1 MTYAEARSYIEKI
14 RKKGSIPGL
23 ENIRGLMH
31 MLSDIQDKLKVIH
44 IAGTNGKGSTSA
56 YISGILKQAG
66 YKVGR
71 FSSPAVFEY
80 LEIFTIN
87 DVPISEQEYADCMK
101 AIREAADALTASG
114 RKEPTAFEME
124 TALAFLY
131 FYRKNC
137 DFVIL
142 ETGMG
147 GTFDSTNVISA
158 PLCSVITSVSMDHM
172 NFLGN
177 TLSEIAGQKAGIIK
191 QDCPVIMAEQK
202 EEVLTVIR
210 QQAQRKQAEF
220 IRTEKPRR
228 IFCHPD
234 GTVLDYVSSSGI
246 SLTDIHT
253 GMLGTFQAENM
264 AAAIETVL
272 CLKKAGLQVH
282 EEDIKKGIAHARW
295 PGRFERIGCRPA
307 VYFDGGHNPGAAER
321 IKETIEIYF
330 TNSKIIYIMG
340 VLADKDYE
348 TIVSVTAPLADE
360 IMTVT
365 PEHERGLDGR
375 ILAKAA
381 EKYNKNVSYAE
392 YLEQAFAR
400 AVPSAGTD
408 GVILVFGSLSYLAKA
423 KEGMR
428 KYVDWKER
436 I

>member
-172 NFLGN
+172 N
-177 TLSEIAGQKAGIIK
+177 
-191 QDCPVIMAEQK
+191 
-202 EEVLTVIR
+202 
-210 QQAQRKQAEF
+210 
-220 IRTEKPRR
+220 
-228 IFCHPD
+228 
-234 GTVLDYVSSSGI
+234 
-246 SLTDIHT
+246 
-253 GMLGTFQAENM
+253 
-264 AAAIETVL
+264 
-272 CLKKAGLQVH
+272 
-282 EEDIKKGIAHARW
+282 
-295 PGRFERIGCRPA
+295 
-307 VYFDGGHNPGAAER
+307 
-321 IKETIEIYF
+321 
-330 TNSKIIYIMG
+330 
-340 VLADKDYE
+340 
-348 TIVSVTAPLADE
+348 
-360 IMTVT
+360 T
-365 PEHERGLDGR
+365 P
-375 ILAKAA
+375 
-381 EKYNKNVSYAE
+381 
-392 YLEQAFAR
+392 
-400 AVPSAGTD
+400 
-408 GVILVFGSLSYLAKA
+408 
-423 KEGMR
+423 
-428 KYVDWKER
+428 
-436 I
+436 

>member
-1 MTYAEARSYIEKI
+1 MTYSEARNYIEKI
-14 RKKGSIPGL
+14 GKKGSIPGL
-23 ENIRGLMH
+23 ENISNLMH
-31 MLSDIQDKLKVIH
+31 ILSDVQEKLKVIH

-56 YISGILKQAG
+56 YISAVLQEGG

-87 DVPISEQEYADCMK
+87 EVPITEREYADNMEI
-101 AIREAADALTASG
+101 IREAVDTLTASG
-114 RKEPTAFEME
+114 QNEPTAFEIE

-131 FYRKNC
+131 FYRNNC

-147 GTFDSTNVISA
+147 GTYDSTNVITA

-177 TLSEIAGQKAGIIK
+177 TLSEIAGNKAGIIK
-191 QDCPVIMAEQK
+191 QGRPVITAGQPEEVLAVIRRQAEQK
-202 EEVLTVIR
+202 
-210 QQAQRKQAEF
+210 QAKLIQ
-220 IRTEKPRR
+220 TEPPARVSY
-228 IFCHPD
+228 HLD
-234 GTVLDYVSSSGI
+234 GTDMDYISSSAI
-246 SLTDIHT
+246 SLTNLRT
-253 GMLGTFQAENM
+253 QMLGTFQTENM
-264 AAAIETVL
+264 AVAIETIL
-272 CLKKAGLQVH
+272 YLKEAGLLIY
-282 EEDIKKGIAHARW
+282 EEDIRKGIYHAGW
-295 PGRFERIGCRPA
+295 PGRFEQIYRHPA

-348 TIVSVTAPLADE
+348 TILSVTAPLADE
-360 IMTVT
+360 IITIT
-365 PEHERGLDGR
+365 PEHVRGLDGR

-381 EKYNKNVSYAE
+381 EKYNNNVSFAE
-392 YLEQAFAR
+392 HLEQAFAQ
-400 AVPSAGTD
+400 AVSSAGAD

-423 KEGMR
+423 KEGMIN
-428 KYVDWKER
+428 YVNWKER